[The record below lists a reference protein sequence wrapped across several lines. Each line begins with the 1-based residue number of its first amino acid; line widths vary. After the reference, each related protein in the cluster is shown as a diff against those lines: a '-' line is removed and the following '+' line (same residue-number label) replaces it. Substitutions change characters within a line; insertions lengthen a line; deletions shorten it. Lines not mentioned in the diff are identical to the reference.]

1 MVLQRPPF
9 AALLLLS
16 AVASSL
22 GAIFSLRRRETPG
35 AIPLSVIM
43 VAAGWWAVAYTFQLA
58 SVTQGAKLFWWQV
71 KYLGIA
77 GIPTAF
83 LVFVLQY
90 TGETQWVTRRTVGLL
105 SVVPVAHLALVW
117 TNHQHHFYVS
127 HATLETASGLV
138 MLDTPI
144 ATGFWLVVGY
154 NYLLLLV
161 GTFLVFRMFAV
172 TDHLFRSQT
181 AAMLIGVS
189 APWLSNVL
197 FVLNIRPAGIDITP
211 LAFIITG
218 IALLWAVFRHELLE
232 IVPIPRDLAREALL
246 ETITDATFVVD
257 ENGNV
262 VDINP
267 AGRQIA
273 VDEVTNPI
281 GRPLERVFPELDE
294 LLARDRSVVTTH
306 EEVEI
311 KRTDENRYFDLQVSP
326 LQGHNGH
333 RGHIVILRDITD
345 RARHRQRLEVMN
357 RVLRHDIRNDINLIL
372 AHADEVLNGNGDCEE
387 RVDRIK
393 DLAFDVVELSERART
408 AGESLGSTD
417 VLDTIDLVPVI
428 ERHLDEL
435 RRDYPAADI
444 SQDLPVEGV
453 VWAHPLIDS
462 AVKNVIENALEHN
475 NRDEPTLAVS
485 IRDDADDFLDLRI
498 VDNGPGIPDIEREVI
513 RSGTETQVQHSSG
526 LGLWLTNWI
535 ISESGGDVSFA
546 DNDPQGTILTVRL
559 RDAGTEQ
566 PVET

>member
-9 AALLLLS
+9 AGLLLLS
-16 AVASSL
+16 AVASGL
-22 GAIFSLRRRETPG
+22 GAIFALRRRETPG

-58 SVTQGAKLFWWQV
+58 STTLGAKLFWWQV
-71 KYLGIA
+71 KYVGIA
-77 GIPTAF
+77 VIPTAF

-90 TGETQWVTRRTVGLL
+90 IGQSEWVNRRTIGLL
-105 SVVPVAHLALVW
+105 SIGPLVNLGLVW

-127 HATLETASGLV
+127 HATLETANGLV

-144 ATGFWLVVGY
+144 AIGFWLVVVY
-154 NYLLLLV
+154 NYLLLLLGAV
-161 GTFLVFRMFAV
+161 LVFRMFAV

-181 AAMLIGVS
+181 AAMLIGVA

-197 FVLNIRPAGIDITP
+197 FILDIRPAGIDITP

-218 IALLWAVFRHELLE
+218 MALLWAVFRHELLE
-232 IVPIPRDLAREALL
+232 IVPIPRDLTREALL
-246 ETITDATFVVD
+246 DTITDATVVVD
-257 ENGNV
+257 ENGMV

-267 AGRQIA
+267 AGRELA
-273 VDEVTNPI
+273 AEVSDPI
-281 GRPLERVFPELDE
+281 GRHLDRVYPELDALVE
-294 LLARDRSVVTTH
+294 RGRSETTTH

-311 KRTDENRYFDLQVSP
+311 GRTDGNRYFDVQVSP
-326 LQGHNGH
+326 LQGVTGP
-333 RGHIVILRDITD
+333 RGHIVILHDITG

-372 AHADEVLNGNGDCEE
+372 AHADEVLNGNGECEE

-393 DLAFDVVELSERART
+393 DLAFDVVDLSERART
-408 AGESLGSTD
+408 AGESLGRED

-428 ERHLDEL
+428 EQHLDEL
-435 RRDYPAADI
+435 RRDYPDADI
-444 SQDLPVEGV
+444 AHDLPGEAI

-462 AVKNVIENALEHN
+462 AVNNVIENALEHN
-475 NRDEPTLAVS
+475 NRDTPTLAVS
-485 IRDDADDFLDLRI
+485 IRDGDEDDFVDLQI
-498 VDNGPGIPDIEREVI
+498 ADNGPGIPSVEREVI

-546 DNDPQGTILTVRL
+546 DNDPRGTVLTVRL
-559 RDAGTEQ
+559 RDAGTER
-566 PVET
+566 PAKT